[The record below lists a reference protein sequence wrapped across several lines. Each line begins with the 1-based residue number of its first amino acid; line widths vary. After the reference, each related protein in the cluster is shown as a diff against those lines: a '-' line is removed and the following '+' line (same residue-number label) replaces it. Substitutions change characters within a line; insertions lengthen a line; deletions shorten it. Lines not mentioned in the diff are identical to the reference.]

1 MELKNLKDYDI
12 IKVNI
17 TFKDKPVTDLGD
29 KSLYINRELSWL
41 KFNSRV
47 LFQSTKER
55 KPLLERLKFMAI
67 YSTNLDEFYM
77 IRVAGLKQLY
87 SARFISSGIDEMTP
101 LEQLQ
106 EIREY
111 LHNEKKELE
120 KSYKNVTSA
129 LAGQGLFIQEFQ
141 DLSPEL
147 KTYAG
152 EFFYENIFPVII
164 PIAVDATHPFP
175 PLNNLS
181 LSLAIKLQDSSNDD
195 EIKFAMIRIPR
206 LLPRFIHL
214 SKGIYITIESLV
226 REYIEDI
233 FPGYEILSST
243 LFRVTRNADIV
254 IEEEEADDFMEIM
267 QEGLRLRRKGAFV
280 RLEIEKNCDEELLEF
295 LNSYLKINSQDI
307 YEYAIPLNLGAL
319 WNIVVD
325 KEFSHLS
332 EHQHVPKLL
341 PPFDQNESIF
351 KIIDRE
357 DAMILQPFESFDP
370 VVKFIQD
377 AAKDPKV
384 LSVRMT
390 LYRVGKN
397 SPIVQALI
405 DAANNGKQVTAMVEL
420 KARFDEENNLI
431 WAKALEDAGAH
442 VIYGIPG
449 FKVHAKIAQVIRKSN
464 DKLKIYLHLST
475 GNYNESTA
483 KIYTDVSYFTSREEF
498 RADSIT
504 FFHILTGFSKNK
516 KLTNLK
522 MSPMQMKE
530 NLLEMIKIERSYKN
544 KGRIIAKMNSLVDSD
559 IIKALYK
566 ASQEGVKID
575 LIIRGI
581 CCLRPGVESISENIK
596 VRSIIGKYLEHS
608 RIFYFKHAKPT
619 IYISSAD
626 WMPRN
631 LEKRFELMTPIYDSS
646 LALKLLD
653 LLNLQLNDNVL
664 AWELHSDGEYE
675 LLKAEDGK
683 KEINSQLFLEN
694 YVNKLYKAT
703 KKSTTSNGFT
713 KKKKIF
719 K

>member
-1 MELKNLKDYDI
+1 MPDLN
-12 IKVNI
+12 
-17 TFKDKPVTDLGD
+17 DKT
-29 KSLYINRELSWL
+29 LYINRELSWL
-41 KFNSRV
+41 KFNTRV
-47 LFQSTKER
+47 LYQSKKRE

-101 LEQLQ
+101 LEQLE
-106 EIREY
+106 EIRKY
-111 LHNEKKELE
+111 LHEEQNDLE
-120 KSYKNVTSA
+120 ESYREVTNA
-129 LAGQGLFIQEFQ
+129 LAHEGLYIQEFK
-141 DLSPEL
+141 DLPTDL
-147 KTYAG
+147 QKFAG

-164 PIAVDATHPFP
+164 PIAIDATHPFP

-181 LSLAIKLQDSSNDD
+181 LSLAIKLKDNADD
-195 EIKFAMIRIPR
+195 HDIKFAMIRIPR
-206 LLPRFIHL
+206 LLPRFVHL

-233 FPGYEILSST
+233 FPGYEVISST

-267 QEGLRLRRKGAFV
+267 QQGLRLRRKGAFV
-280 RLEIEKNCDEELLEF
+280 RLEIERGCDRELLDF
-295 LNSYLKINSQDI
+295 LNTYLKINPKDI

-319 WNIVVD
+319 WDIVVD

-332 EHQHVPKLL
+332 EPQHVPKLL

-357 DAMILQPFESFDP
+357 DAMILQPYESFEP
-370 VVKFIQD
+370 VVRFIQD

-384 LSVRMT
+384 LSIRMT

-475 GNYNESTA
+475 GNYNVATA
-483 KIYTDVSYFTSREEF
+483 KIYTDVSYFTSRDEF

-516 KLTNLK
+516 KLNNLK
-522 MSPMQMKE
+522 MSPMQLKE
-530 NLLEMIKIERSYKN
+530 SLLEMIKRERSYKQ
-544 KGRIIAKMNSLVDSD
+544 KGRIIAKMNALVDPD
-559 IIKALYK
+559 VIKALYK
-566 ASQEGVKID
+566 ASMEGVKID
-575 LIIRGI
+575 LIVRGI
-581 CCLRPGVESISENIK
+581 CCLRPGVEGISDNIR
-596 VRSIIGKYLEHS
+596 VISIIGKYLEHS
-608 RIFYFKHAKPT
+608 RIFYFKHSEPS

-631 LEKRFELMTPIYDSS
+631 LEKRFELMTPIYEKS
-646 LALKLLD
+646 LATKLLD

-664 AWELHSDGEYE
+664 AWELQSDGEYF
-675 LLKAEDGK
+675 LRTP
-683 KEINSQLFLEN
+683 KEGEKPINSQEFLEN
-694 YVNKLYKAT
+694 YVNRLYKAT
-703 KKSTTSNGFT
+703 KKSTATNTPT
-713 KKKKIF
+713 KRKKIF